1 MILVKSSGIFREEEK
16 LANMNNYFINI
27 STQLKLKHTKIDRKA
42 NLDCIRTS
50 LQNHESLQK
59 IKLAIFH

>member
-27 STQLKLKHTKIDRKA
+27 ITQLKLKDTKIDRKA
-42 NLDCIRTS
+42 NPDCIRTS